1 MALRLSAP
9 PITKGIDRRL
19 CSLDRMQY
27 FGYTST
33 EEAMEAAKQLEE
45 LSLDSASA
53 NPVPAPSGP
62 DAKVREALNG

>member
-1 MALRLSAP
+1 
-9 PITKGIDRRL
+9 
-19 CSLDRMQY
+19 MQY